1 MARLTVSVPQD
12 LHDRLDRWRDSIN
25 ISRICQEALER
36 ELRRLEE
43 LPEDALALGQL
54 VRRLSEEKADGDRQ
68 WFSQGVADGMTWARG
83 AAYVDL
89 KAAATSSPDAS
100 PGAMAA
106 VRKGATAHRSQPGF
120 DTDAYES
127 GWGFAAAEI
136 WRRVEAKL

>member
-12 LHDRLDRWRDSIN
+12 LHDRLDRWRDNIN

-43 LPEDALALGQL
+43 LPQDAIVLGDM
-54 VRRLSEEKADGDRQ
+54 VKRLSAEKADGDQ
-68 WFSQGVADGMTWARG
+68 HWFSQGVADGMTWARG

-89 KAAATSSPDAS
+89 KEAAMSSLDAS
-100 PGAMAA
+100 PGAKAA

-120 DTDAYES
+120 ETDAYES
-127 GWGFAAAEI
+127 GWRFAAAEI